1 VTGPAG
7 LAELAGAERAAPA
20 AAGTVLVAVT
30 AAAGGAAR
38 KVRAALESVDTNL
51 TLHCLPAGNYTAIAR
66 IIALIA

>member
-1 VTGPAG
+1 MTGPAG
-7 LAELAGAERAAPA
+7 LAELAGAERAAP

-38 KVRAALESVDTNL
+38 KVRAALKSVDTNL
-51 TLHCLPAGNYTAIAR
+51 TLHCLPAGNYTAIVR